1 MEVGGAVHGQAGHA
15 VQEVSEGEVDYE
27 DGGVLQGGDVEA
39 EYLVGLSPGNGSQGE
54 EVTSSSNDGD
64 DNAAG
69 IELQCNNGGR
79 VWCHIY
85 ISHRAGGRADRTAV
99 WIIIAGHDEV

>member
-39 EYLVGLSPGNGSQGE
+39 QYLVSLSPGDSPEGE
-54 EVTSSSNDGD
+54 EVASSSNDCD
-64 DNAAG
+64 DNTAG
-69 IELQCNNGGR
+69 M
-79 VWCHIY
+79 
-85 ISHRAGGRADRTAV
+85 RT
-99 WIIIAGHDEV
+99 